1 MKTIEEMLKDYT
13 EHVKKWHELSQI
25 KHYIRHAKNWGELG
39 DIEVY
44 SEHVKK
50 WHESVQLS
58 LEECMEYDTE
68 EMYGE
73 TKKHEKIKDELFPL
87 IVASEEFYKLDRK
100 VQLLYSIAD
109 RYNDCVEFV
118 DNGIRVRNLD
128 GDFDHTYATIEKAL
142 IDYLDTYVETFYE
155 ESGSWEEDIDFLREI
170 KNNFK

>member
-13 EHVKKWHELSQI
+13 DCKKRHITVYDENDDI
-25 KHYIRHAKNWGELG
+25 VEVEFEEFTKIEEYKDYKAYKEIEETGIRL
-39 DIEVY
+39 
-44 SEHVKK
+44 
-50 WHESVQLS
+50 
-58 LEECMEYDTE
+58 YD
-68 EMYGE
+68 Y
-73 TKKHEKIKDELFPL
+73 EKIFYV
-87 IVASEEFYKLDRK
+87 IVSSEEFYKLDRK

-155 ESGSWEEDIDFLREI
+155 ESGSWEDDIDFLREI